1 MFKTYMKALICNKIS
16 PPDALEW
23 MDIEPPNPKTG
34 EVQIKVMAVGVN
46 FRDTLIIE
54 DKYQFKAMRPFAPC
68 GEVSGVISAIGEGVK
83 NFKTGEAVFV
93 EMTHGGLAEYA
104 IAKAVDCYKM
114 PNDIDFATAAAT
126 SINYGTAYFGILHKG
141 RAQSGETILVTGA
154 AGATG
159 LAAIKIAKAL
169 GLKVIATASSDE
181 KLQIAINAGADWG
194 FVTPRLEN
202 NDENKKI
209 ARDYFK
215 EKLGDKKP
223 DLIFDTIGGVYAE
236 AALRC
241 INWGGRFLVVGFT
254 SGIPTMPL
262 NLTLVKACEIIGV
275 FYTSYAQKFPEQHQ
289 KDLEII
295 FSWLKSGTITP
306 NIDKVFDFHDAID
319 ALNHIKGKDNQG
331 KTIIRIGNFNE

>member
-1 MFKTYMKALICNKIS
+1 MKALICNKIA
-16 PPDALEW
+16 PPDALKW
-23 MDIEPPNPKTG
+23 VDIEIPKPQSG
-34 EVQIKVMAVGVN
+34 ELQIQIMAVGVN

-54 DKYQFKAMRPFAPC
+54 DKYQFKGLRPFSPC
-68 GEVSGVISAIGEGVK
+68 GEISGIISAIGEGVK
-83 NFKTGEAVFV
+83 DFKIGDTVFV

-104 IAKAVDCYKM
+104 IAKASDCYKM

-141 RAQSGETILVTGA
+141 RAQKGETILVTGA

-159 LAAIKIAKAL
+159 LAAVKIAKAL
-169 GLKVIATASSDE
+169 GLVVIATASSDE
-181 KLQIAINAGADWG
+181 KLQIAIAAGADLG

-215 EKLGDKKP
+215 EKMGDKKP

-254 SGIPTMPL
+254 SGIPVMPL

-289 KDLEII
+289 KDLSII
-295 FSWLKSGTITP
+295 FDWLKKGMITP
-306 NIDKVFDFHDAID
+306 NIDKVFDFHEAIA
-319 ALNHIKGKDNQG
+319 ALNHLKGKDNQG